1 MKSTVTTS
9 ETFKYILI
17 FTFLFAAFLALAITY
32 NRVYK
37 LKNESISIF
46 EKYEGVTSKSL
57 NVVNN
62 YLKNNGYNTK
72 GKCNKEEYGVSDLN
86 TNNYKKVTNENE
98 NFYYCLSYKC
108 KTGNCKIIDKDKAPN
123 GNQIYYNIKLFYKF
137 NLPFVGEIFTF
148 TINGET
154 KGIKYY
160 DTKQRL

>member
-1 MKSTVTTS
+1 MKSTVTTTQ
-9 ETFKYILI
+9 TFKYILL

-46 EKYEGVTSKSL
+46 EKYEGVTTKSL
-57 NVVNN
+57 NIVNN
-62 YLKNNGYNTK
+62 YLKNSGYNTK
-72 GKCNKEEYGVSDLN
+72 GQCEVGEFGVSSLDS
-86 TNNYKKVTNENE
+86 TIYKKVNNADDKY
-98 NFYYCLSYKC
+98 FYCLNDYVVKDEN
-108 KTGNCKIIDKDKAPN
+108 TDKV
-123 GNQIYYNIKLFYKF
+123 YYQIKLFYKF

>member
-9 ETFKYILI
+9 ETFKYILL

-46 EKYEGVTSKSL
+46 EKYEGVTTKSL
-57 NVVNN
+57 NIVNN

-72 GKCNKEEYGVSDLN
+72 GQCKVGEYGVSDLN
-86 TNNYKKVTNENE
+86 GTTYQKVNNASAKY
-98 NFYYCLSYKC
+98 YYCLSDYVVKDE
-108 KTGNCKIIDKDKAPN
+108 NYDKV
-123 GNQIYYNIKLFYKF
+123 YYQIKLFYKF
-137 NLPFVGEIFTF
+137 NLPFLGELFTF

-160 DTKQRL
+160 EAKQRL